1 MSKLP
6 ELIKPKKPIEPNLK
20 DYISSAV
27 SMVGM
32 TKEEVEAIPYIKDSK
47 QYQKD
52 KAKYDI
58 DIELYEQRKLI
69 RFIKNAD
76 EKLILKKY
84 KIFEISKIT
93 PAKDLK
99 PNRVIFGEK

>member
-6 ELIKPKKPIEPNLK
+6 ELVKPKKPIEPNIK
-20 DYISSAV
+20 DYPSRGK
-27 SMVGM
+27 SMAGM
-32 TKEEVEAIPYIKDSK
+32 TKEEVEAIPFIKDSK

-84 KIFEISKIT
+84 KIFETSKL
-93 PAKDLK
+93 PKNLK
-99 PNRVIFGEK
+99 TNRVIFGEK